1 MSLLPTLEASPV
13 SEVISPETQKD
24 EDASVSVTPVS
35 PQSHHDE
42 PVVTRRELWSYYC
55 VFHLPSLPCHFA
67 LLLTFLLSIF
77 IWE

>member
-55 VFHLPSLPCHFA
+55 VFYYTFPHCHV
-67 LLLTFLLSIF
+67 I
-77 IWE
+77 